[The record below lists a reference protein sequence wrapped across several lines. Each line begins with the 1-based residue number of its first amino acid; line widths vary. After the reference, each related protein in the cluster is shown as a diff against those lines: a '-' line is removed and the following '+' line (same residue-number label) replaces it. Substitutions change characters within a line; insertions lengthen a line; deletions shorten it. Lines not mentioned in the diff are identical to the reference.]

1 MRIFPE
7 VHSIFQI
14 PQSIKSFSGFFIKD
28 EVIPLILSIQFIP
41 VIQLILVIQVNS
53 VVPLILVIQ
62 VTLVTPVI
70 PGTLVRFRI
79 RLQNLKSG
87 FQNLNLHFPLKCN
100 PSLTCH
106 SCHLTIMNKSLGNFC
121 ISGVSSNSHR
131 SNCSPHPTN
140 KVGRANFSEFQLCIE
155 WGLGRGDYKKISK
168 RMHCFIREPR

>member
-1 MRIFPE
+1 MRSS
-7 VHSIFQI
+7 HSSY
-14 PQSIKSFSGFFIKD
+14 PSSFN
-28 EVIPLILSIQFIP
+28 IP
-41 VIQLILVIQVNS
+41 VILLTLVIQVNS

-106 SCHLTIMNKSLGNFC
+106 SCHPTMMGKSLGTLLHFW
-121 ISGVSSNSHR
+121 SVFQFTQVQLLP
-131 SNCSPHPTN
+131 SPHKKSWMGN
-140 KVGRANFSEFQLCIE
+140 FFSELQLCI
-155 WGLGRGDYKKISK
+155 G
-168 RMHCFIREPR
+168 